1 MLLNSPTFPTFY
13 TFNDV
18 ARKSEGFLTKAI
30 DLQKQINNLQIAFVD
45 QVTDGYFTT
54 YTKKATTFNENM
66 AEDAKKFI
74 QTGTNTVSK
83 DSK

>member
-13 TFNDV
+13 TWNDV
-18 ARKSEGFLTKAI
+18 ARKSENFMTKAI
-30 DLQKQINNLQIAFVD
+30 DLQKEINNLSISFVD

-54 YTKKATTFNENM
+54 YTKKAATFNENM
-66 AEDAKKFI
+66 ADDAKKLI
-74 QTGTNTVSK
+74 QTGTKSVSK